1 MDILKV
7 PPAPLAQ
14 IDIYFQIGHVYEQL
28 NDVSPPSP
36 CAELQ
41 LTDDAQ
47 YDRAKEAYERVVID
61 APNHAKVLQQLG
73 WLYNLSQASFQNNEL
88 AVQYLTKSLESGTS
102 FLLLFIRFLSSAG
115 VATLSPPL
123 SILVTLHS
131 GLDLH
136 PPPRTR
142 TRLTI
147 FEPVTSRFPAIDTR
161 RSGTDPR

>member
-28 NDVSPPSP
+28 NDVSLPALAP

-41 LTDDAQ
+41 LTFDAQ

-102 FLLLFIRFLSSAG
+102 FLFIRFLSSAG
-115 VATLSPPL
+115 CHSVSPAL
-123 SILVTLHS
+123 YSRHITFGS
-131 GLDLH
+131 GLA
-136 PPPRTR
+136 P
-142 TRLTI
+142 
-147 FEPVTSRFPAIDTR
+147 SPADTER
-161 RSGTDPR
+161 A